1 MNTYSELLLQITIY
15 AREWRCP
22 LKLVEK
28 LVKNLTF
35 TVGTSFAIKLFNIAL
50 TENSKYSRITL
61 YKISVWVY
69 TLYAYSLR
77 LTNIIALL

>member
-1 MNTYSELLLQITIY
+1 MSTYSELLLRITVY

-28 LVKNLTF
+28 LIKNLTF
-35 TVGTSFAIKLFNIAL
+35 TVGTSFVIKLFNIAL
-50 TENSKYSRITL
+50 TENSKHSRITL

-69 TLYAYSLR
+69 ILYAI
-77 LTNIIALL
+77 TVCG